1 MCAII
6 KLCFMSVG
14 WERLS
19 GTRYEETGSSDKFFL
34 WKRDRCVFSQNIV
47 LKMLNS

>member
-19 GTRYEETGSSDKFFL
+19 GTRYEETGSSDKFFSL
-34 WKRDRCVFSQNIV
+34 EKGQMRIFPEHCFTNA
-47 LKMLNS
+47 